1 MVLKKW
7 PALALLGA
15 GLSLAVPLTLAP
27 ALAQTAPTRSLVI
40 TSPAAGATVPSP
52 FTVSISLVSSSGG
65 SPAMGGNHHHGEAI
79 LVVDAP
85 TPSPGDIITPDADH
99 LVFPPGQTELTV
111 SLPAGTHHLQIVAA
125 THKGKV
131 TYKVQPSAPLTVTV
145 Q

>member
-7 PALALLGA
+7 PVLAVLGA
-15 GLSLAVPLTLAP
+15 AFSLAVPLTAGP

-52 FTVSISLVSSSGG
+52 FTVSITLVSSSGG
-65 SPAMGGNHHHGEAI
+65 AAMAGNHHHGEAV
-79 LVVDAP
+79 LVIDVPAP
-85 TPSPGDIITPDADH
+85 VPGDMITPDADH
-99 LVFPPGQTELTV
+99 IVFPPGQTQLSV
-111 SLPAGTHHLQIVAA
+111 SLPPGQHHLQIVAA